1 MHRYLAFLRAI
12 NVGGHRVI
20 KMADLKKTFGYLGFG
35 NVATYIQ
42 SGNVLF
48 SCDESDPLKL
58 EDTIEGAIQDKH
70 GFDVTVMVRTP
81 REMSKI
87 VEQNPFSDLDE
98 SLYKIYVAFL
108 AEPPHTQ
115 NLEALTTLSN
125 QHESFIVHGSHAFI
139 SIDGEF
145 KGKVMFSNNF
155 LEKQLKV
162 EATTRNIR
170 VTRKLAEMADEY
182 SA

>member
-1 MHRYLAFLRAI
+1 MYRYLAFLRAI

-20 KMADLKKTFGYLGFG
+20 RMADLRKTFGSLGFG

-42 SGNVLF
+42 TGNVLF

-58 EDTIEGAIQDKH
+58 EETIEEAIRDKH

-81 REMSKI
+81 KEISEI

-98 SLYKIYVAFL
+98 SLYKIYVVFL
-108 AEPPHTQ
+108 SEPPHTQ
-115 NLEALTTLSN
+115 NLDALTSLSN
-125 QHESFIVHGSHAFI
+125 QHESFIVRGSHAFV
-139 SIDGEF
+139 SIDGNS

-170 VTRKLAEMADEY
+170 VTRKLAEMASGY
-182 SA
+182 

>member
-12 NVGGHRVI
+12 NVGGHRI
-20 KMADLKKTFGYLGFG
+20 IRMADLRKTFGSLGFG
-35 NVATYIQ
+35 DVATYIQ
-42 SGNVLF
+42 TGNVLF

-58 EDTIEGAIQDKH
+58 EGTIEEAIRDKH

-81 REMSKI
+81 RDLSRI
-87 VEQNPFSDLDE
+87 VEQNPFRDLDE
-98 SLYKIYVAFL
+98 NLYKIYVAFL
-108 AEPPHTQ
+108 AEPPHIR
-115 NLEALTTLSN
+115 NLDALTSLSN
-125 QHESFIVHGSHAFI
+125 QHESFIVHGSHAFV

-170 VTRKLAEMADEY
+170 VTRKLAEMAVEY
-182 SA
+182 PA